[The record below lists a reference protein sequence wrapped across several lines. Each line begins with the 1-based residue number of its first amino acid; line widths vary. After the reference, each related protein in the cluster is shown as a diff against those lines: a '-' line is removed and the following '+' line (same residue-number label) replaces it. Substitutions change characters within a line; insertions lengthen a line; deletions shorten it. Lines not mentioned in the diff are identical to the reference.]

1 MNLQLEYLVQLQEID
16 FRIRILDREI
26 SLMPEEIEKLRQNL
40 QKEEET
46 RESAK
51 MRLDELEK
59 ERRKKERELESEEA
73 KLGKYNTQ
81 LLSVKTNK
89 EYTAMLHEIE
99 QCKDVISHLEEDI
112 LQLFDQ
118 LEDFQNLLKDEEQKV
133 LEKKKIFDKEK
144 SRIESGLVKA
154 KNDHDALISKR
165 KGIEENLQKEL
176 VKEYNKLYE
185 ARKGLAIVRAKDGAC
200 SGCNLTLMP
209 QLFEEIKTDEDK
221 IFRCPNCHRILFYN
235 KEDNEK

>member
-1 MNLQLEYLVQLQEID
+1 LNLQLEYLIQLQEID
-16 FRIRILDREI
+16 LRIRILDREI

-40 QKEEET
+40 QKEEEI
-46 RESAK
+46 RDSAK

-73 KLGKYNTQ
+73 KLSKYNTQ

-89 EYTAMLHEIE
+89 EYSAMLHEIQ
-99 QCKDVISHLEEDI
+99 QCKDEISGLEEDI

-118 LEDFQNLLKDEEQKV
+118 LEEFQNLLKNEEQKV
-133 LEKKKIFDKEK
+133 SEKKKIFEEEK
-144 SRIESGLVKA
+144 SRIEAELVKA
-154 KNDHDALISKR
+154 KSDHNALISKR
-165 KGIEENLQKEL
+165 KGIEENLKKEL
-176 VKEYNKLYE
+176 VMEYNKLYE
-185 ARKGLAIVRAKDGAC
+185 ARKGLAIARAKDGSC

-209 QLFEEIKTDEDK
+209 QLFQEIKTDEDR

-235 KEDNEK
+235 KEYNEK